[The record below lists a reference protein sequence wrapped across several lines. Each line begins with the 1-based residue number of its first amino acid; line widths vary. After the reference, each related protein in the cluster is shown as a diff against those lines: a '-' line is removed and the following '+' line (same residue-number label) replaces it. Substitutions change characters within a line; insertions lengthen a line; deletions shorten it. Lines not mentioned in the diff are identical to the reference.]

1 MSIAPGSSFLRII
14 GLLALALALSAC
26 SAIKLGYSNLP
37 ELGYWWLDGYLD
49 FEDSQDQRVRE
60 DLSRLHAWHR
70 GNELPR
76 LAELL
81 QRLERLAPADVSA
94 TQVCAFVPPLRERL
108 QAVTEKAE
116 PSVVTLAVELAPAQL
131 QHLERKY
138 ARNVADYRKDWLRLS
153 PADQAEKRAKQLVER
168 MEMIYGSLGAE
179 QKAVLAQQ
187 LQRST
192 FDAQRVLAE
201 RQRRQRDTLQTLRKI
216 AGQPVPLD
224 EARTLMR
231 GLLER
236 SLNSPDAD
244 YRAYQE
250 SLIQETCATLSAVH
264 NSTTPAQRQNAVGR
278 LRGYQRDLGEL
289 SGTAR

>member
-1 MSIAPGSSFLRII
+1 M
-14 GLLALALALSAC
+14 ALALSAC
-26 SAIKLGYSNLP
+26 SAIKLGYNNLP

-49 FEDSQDQRVRE
+49 FEDTQDQRVRE

-70 GNELPR
+70 GTELPR
-76 LAELL
+76 LAEML
-81 QRLERLAPADVSA
+81 QRLERLAPGEVSA

-116 PSVVTLAVELAPAQL
+116 PSVVTVAVELAPAQL

-138 ARNVADYRKDWLRLS
+138 AKNVADYRKDWLRLS
-153 PADQAEKRAKQLVER
+153 PAEQADKRAGQLEER
-168 MEMIYGSLGAE
+168 MEMIYGRLGAG
-179 QKAVLAQQ
+179 QKGVLLQQ
-187 LQRST
+187 MQRST

-201 RQRRQRDTLQTLRKI
+201 RQRRQRDTLQTLRQL

-224 EARTLMR
+224 EARKLMR

-236 SLNSPDAD
+236 SLNSPDAA

-250 SLIQETCATLSAVH
+250 GLIQETCATLAAVH
-264 NSTTPAQRQNAVGR
+264 NSTTPAQRENAVRR
-278 LRGYQRDLGEL
+278 LREYQRDLGDL
-289 SGTAR
+289 SGAAR